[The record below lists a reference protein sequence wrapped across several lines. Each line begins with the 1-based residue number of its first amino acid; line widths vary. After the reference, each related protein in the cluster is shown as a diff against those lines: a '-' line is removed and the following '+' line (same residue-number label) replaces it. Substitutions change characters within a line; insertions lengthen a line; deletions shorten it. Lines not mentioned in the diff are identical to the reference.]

1 MTAKRKSARR
11 LRAPRQGY
19 GRAVVKAV
27 FLAVVAVTGGVG
39 AGRADS
45 ATVPGPVIL
54 SLAVATPR
62 GQPLPA
68 TGQAV
73 VVNVRVRN
81 ATTCTFLRQFSTFS
95 SLYPLKTVSCSSG
108 RARVTMPAI
117 ANTYGKQVRLTYAVR
132 VRGTGGRSVQRRV
145 AVSEAAGGSATQ
157 PRPPVTTTPPP
168 TQTLAILSVSVS
180 PTVVPASGGT
190 VTVTVRTTNA
200 VTCTFSGENT
210 TPLSVPC
217 SSGAGGETITFPANT
232 GPTVTHTY
240 SVVVQDASGATTAP
254 DSFTV
259 TQQGPPLP
267 ASLAAYLDVCT
278 PGPDCY
284 YGPMY
289 ATYQDYGNVAP
300 VDLGDCTFAA
310 AAHWEQI
317 VLGLNPDPSL
327 IGYEFA
333 SAGGT
338 SAGLT
343 ANALFSYWQHQGIN
357 GVFLTGLHRFFTDQT
372 DVENGVRS
380 YGAMIVE
387 FQFAD
392 GGYFAQYQMTA
403 GNHMAVVD
411 GFTPEGPLV
420 VSWGQTLQMTWAQ
433 WNAEVVNMWGIG
445 TG

>member
-1 MTAKRKSARR
+1 VSRERER
-11 LRAPRQGY
+11 
-19 GRAVVKAV
+19 
-27 FLAVVAVTGGVG
+27 VVALLLALCALVAMGGGG
-39 AGRADS
+39 AAS
-45 ATVPGPVIL
+45 AEAATPPGPVIL
-54 SLAVATPR
+54 SIRISAPR
-62 GQPLPA
+62 SQPLPA

-73 VVNVRVRN
+73 VVTVRVRN

-95 SLYPLKTVSCSSG
+95 SLYALKTISCSSG
-108 RARVTMPAI
+108 HASVTMPAI
-117 ANTYGKQVRLTYAVR
+117 ANTYGKQVWLTYAVR
-132 VRGTGGRSVQRRV
+132 VRGADGRSVQRRV
-145 AVSEAAGGSATQ
+145 SVSEAAGGSTTQ
-157 PRPPVTTTPPP
+157 PRPPVTPPP
-168 TQTLAILSVSVS
+168 PPPPPAPTLAILSVSVS

-190 VTVTVRTTNA
+190 VTITVRTTSA
-200 VTCTFSGENT
+200 VTCTFSGEGIST
-210 TPLSVPC
+210 LSVPC
-217 SSGAGGETITFPANT
+217 SSGAGGATITFAANN

-240 SVVVQDASGATTAP
+240 SVVAQDASGATTAP
-254 DSFTV
+254 ESFTI
-259 TQQGPPLP
+259 TELGSPLP

-278 PGPDCY
+278 PGPDCD
-284 YGPMY
+284 YGPIY

-343 ANALFSYWQHQGIN
+343 ADALFGYWQHQGIN

-392 GGYFAQYQMTA
+392 GGYFAQYRMS
-403 GNHMAVVD
+403 GGKHMAVVD

-445 TG
+445 AG